1 MSSFIKTNLSVA
13 GILGFIFA
21 SFVFFTNQVN
31 AESCAD
37 IGGALCQPGTACP
50 SGSLPAF
57 PLTPCGSGEICCIQ
71 TVQQNTCS
79 SSCVPANQCQTQ
91 GSGTCVSPAGT
102 VCCDQIIQ
110 TQSGGNDC
118 QDACVAADQ
127 CQTIGKNIAGNA
139 EGTCTNP
146 AGSVCCAVVKEPEIV
161 TPEGYASGT
170 VDTGVAGTGGAATQ
184 LPKSTAADMC
194 IEPRSGTLFPCPL
207 GQGASITDII
217 ARIISWTLGIVGA
230 LFLLMFIWGGML
242 YIMAGE
248 SSDNAA
254 KGRKTLVNAVIGI
267 IIIVFSYIFLNWIL
281 TTIGQTGV

>member
-1 MSSFIKTNLSVA
+1 MFKKLSVFK
-13 GILGFIFA
+13 LVT
-21 SFVFFTNQVN
+21 SFVFLILSGLVFINIAN
-31 AESCAD
+31 AETCSD

-57 PLTPCGSGEICCIQ
+57 PLTPCGSGLICCIQ

-118 QDACVAADQ
+118 QDVCVVADQ
-127 CQTIGKNIAGNA
+127 CQTTGKNIAGDGQ
-139 EGTCTNP
+139 GTCTNP
-146 AGSVCCAVVKEPEIV
+146 VGTVCCAVTKEPEIV
-161 TPEGYASGT
+161 TPEGNASGT
-170 VDTGVAGTGGAATQ
+170 VNTTDGTTSGTQ
-184 LPKSTAADMC
+184 TVPQSTAADMC
-194 IEPRSGTLFPCPL
+194 IEPRSGTRFPCPL
-207 GQGASITDII
+207 GQGATINDIV
-217 ARIISWTLGIVGA
+217 ARLISWVLGIVGA
-230 LFLLMFIWGGML
+230 LFLLMFIVGGVQ

-267 IIIVFSYIFLNWIL
+267 MIIVLSYVFLNWIL
-281 TTIGQTGV
+281 SQIGQASM